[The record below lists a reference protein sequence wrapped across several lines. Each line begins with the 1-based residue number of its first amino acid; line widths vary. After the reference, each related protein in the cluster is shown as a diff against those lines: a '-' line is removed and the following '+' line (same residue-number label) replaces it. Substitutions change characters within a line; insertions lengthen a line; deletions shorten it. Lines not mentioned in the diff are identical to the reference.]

1 METKDD
7 HLGLIIKKL
16 RKYNK
21 MTQSQLS
28 AATGFSQNT
37 ISNHENGKRKVGI
50 NEVETYS
57 KGLSIPSYLI
67 FKINQEFNEIGTSYT
82 LNEFP
87 IFHKIYNHVNYA
99 YYHESDIYYSSYD
112 RFDETV
118 ELINLMKKANVNIE
132 NVSYDY
138 ILDLYKQLLS
148 NGSDYSIMTYGTVDE
163 QEELRNKNKVT
174 NTEIISFHTRY
185 IELMAK
191 AMNGDANKND
201 IINETYELEKEAIEL
216 GERLKLVPNYQYDVI
231 KGEPMY
237 KTFLYKYPERL
248 EEHRNFIKETQKEE

>member
-1 METKDD
+1 METKKD

-16 RKYNK
+16 RKYKN

-28 AATGFSQNT
+28 DATGFSQNT
-37 ISNHENGKRKVGI
+37 ISNHENGKRKVGF

-57 KGLSIPSYLI
+57 KGLAIPSYLI
-67 FKINQEFNEIGTSYT
+67 LKINQELNDNGSSYT

-87 IFHKIYNHVNYA
+87 TFHKIYNDVNYA
-99 YYHESDIYYSSYD
+99 YYHESDIYYTSND

-118 ELINLMKKANVNIE
+118 ELINLMKKANVNIK

-148 NGSDYSIMTYGTVDE
+148 DGSDYSIMTYGTVDE
-163 QEELRNKNKVT
+163 QNELRNKNKVS
-174 NTEIISFHTRY
+174 NEEILSFHTRY

-191 AMNGDANKND
+191 TMNGEANND
-201 IINETYELEKEAIEL
+201 EIIDETYELEKEAINL
-216 GERLKLVPNYQYDVI
+216 GEKLKLVPNYHYDVI
-231 KGEPMY
+231 KGEPIY

-248 EEHRNFIKETQKEE
+248 EEHRNFIKNRQNEE